1 MQFFLVSRIKN
12 LLKHNRAIT
21 IIVHDDDNTEEIMA
35 YFNKKHYKVQLFNNT
50 LSISKRWWQI

>member
-1 MQFFLVSRIKN
+1 MQFFLVSKIKN

-21 IIVHDDDNTEEIMA
+21 VIVHDDDNTKEIMA
-35 YFNKKHYKVQLFNNT
+35 YFNKKHYNVRLVDNA